1 MRGGGMTVTQVMD
14 AVIVA
19 AAIILGDWR
28 IGLLVLV
35 TGPWSL
41 NKYR

>member
-1 MRGGGMTVTQVMD
+1 MRLTQVID

-28 IGLLVLV
+28 IGLLVLL
-35 TGPWSL
+35 TGPYPIWR
-41 NKYR
+41 K